1 LNEPEPKCINWRK
14 MEYWNNGI
22 LKKQYS
28 NIPLFQEK
36 ISIAKNILP
45 KTHKI

>member
-1 LNEPEPKCINWRK
+1 MAYPNLDEPEPKYIDFKK

-28 NIPLFQEK
+28 NIPGENF
-36 ISIAKNILP
+36 
-45 KTHKI
+45 